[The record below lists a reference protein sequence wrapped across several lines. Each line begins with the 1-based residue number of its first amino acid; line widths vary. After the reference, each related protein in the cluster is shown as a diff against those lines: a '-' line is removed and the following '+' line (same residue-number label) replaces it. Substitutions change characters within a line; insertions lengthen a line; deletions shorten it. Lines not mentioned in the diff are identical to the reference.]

1 MSIFHEGHP
10 NAFCISDGRKQ
21 GRKLSKGSSISW
33 GVKLVNL
40 CCKMSYE
47 WPPCLIQNPL
57 SWLRFLFHIHESPNI
72 PIGFLPTCWNIFLGY
87 ASESFKVYLH
97 HQEDDLSLGKPW
109 RRLFRWKALVDIL
122 KICNW
127 MIRFAISYRMTNKC
141 FCPKWCKSKFI
152 DGVTSR
158 YPTRS
163 HHVVA

>member
-109 RRLFRWKALVDIL
+109 RRLFRWKAL
-122 KICNW
+122 W
-127 MIRFAISYRMTNKC
+127 
-141 FCPKWCKSKFI
+141 
-152 DGVTSR
+152 TSWRSVIEWSGLR
-158 YPTRS
+158 YPTEWRTS
-163 HHVVA
+163 ASAPNDANLNLLMV